1 MTAARLKRLARL
13 ESRKPT
19 GDYWRAPGPQAIAL
33 LEWFIACDV
42 AVKAGKAC
50 WLPSESEPESSW
62 SDAKRRVMAE
72 SDRMHARLLVERA
85 KGGR

>member
-1 MTAARLKRLARL
+1 MQRG
-13 ESRKPT
+13 SKPT
-19 GDYWRAPGPQAIAL
+19 GDYWRDPGPQAIAL
-33 LEWFIACDV
+33 LEWFIACDA

-50 WLPSESEPESSW
+50 WLPSEPEPESSW
-62 SDAKRRVMAE
+62 SDAKRRIMAE